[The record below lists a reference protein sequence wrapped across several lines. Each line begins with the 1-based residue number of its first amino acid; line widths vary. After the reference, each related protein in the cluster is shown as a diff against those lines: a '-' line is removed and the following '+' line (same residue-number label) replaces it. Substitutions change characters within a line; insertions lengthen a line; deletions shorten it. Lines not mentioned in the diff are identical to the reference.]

1 MMLWWRAQQIFNA
14 TVTKMYIYVGLQ
26 DLYDPWQEKLEL
38 GNMSFQIVLRCKNLP
53 ASPISEE

>member
-14 TVTKMYIYVGLQ
+14 TVAKMDIYVGLQ